1 MNGYHFL
8 YSGKKE
14 LLKQNDLKKRL
25 KFSKKT
31 KGIFKKNIWTEVI
44 LFYFNG
50 VGYQHK
56 YNVFD
61 KAKSVKSMTW
71 TQRSEV

>member
-1 MNGYHFL
+1 MGTIFCIL
-8 YSGKKE
+8 EKKG

-25 KFSKKT
+25 KFSKKI

-44 LFYFNG
+44 LSYFDG

-61 KAKSVKSMTW
+61 EAKSVKSMTW
-71 TQRSEV
+71 TQQSEV

>member
-1 MNGYHFL
+1 MGTIFCIL
-8 YSGKKE
+8 EKKG

-25 KFSKKT
+25 KYSKKI

-44 LFYFNG
+44 LSYFYG

-61 KAKSVKSMTW
+61 EAKSVKSMTW
-71 TQRSEV
+71 TQQSEV